1 MVYTCIMVYMVS
13 YINIYIYTY
22 YIYYI
27 YIYIYICQYNVS
39 IYILE
44 NHRLLVCERVCVWVC
59 A

>member
-1 MVYTCIMVYMVS
+1 MYNGIYGVIYKY
-13 YINIYIYTY
+13 IYIYIL
-22 YIYYI
+22 YILYI
-27 YIYIYICQYNVS
+27 YIYIYLCQYNVS